1 MVYTYV
7 FIYLYKT
14 YEKNKNKTKIFS
26 IKFPPGN
33 VVLMARSPDF
43 SVDYFGDLEGA
54 NVDELELS
62 PRKEHT
68 FRKMM
73 NLKSGLP
80 RQASDV
86 SEASSSVSGFNIS
99 STPDAEQY
107 FTRKAILEAAAQH
120 DGHHHEVIV
129 GDLELEQQH
138 SRGLEVLPLEGEID
152 ILDLEAPPA
161 LRVKTTTGS
170 SAESADDTFNN
181 DFRSAAVPVRT
192 SSFEALYD
200 AMNLASGNF
209 PLEGLD
215 GCELPANLTRGSFHA
230 TFEVPQRVS
239 SFEKLYEPQHQQQQ
253 LHEPE
258 VIMTTSGQQQQDFL
272 SGDDQMVQL
281 LNTGM
286 SMNESG

>member
-1 MVYTYV
+1 MYYL
-7 FIYLYKT
+7 FICIKHMRKT
-14 YEKNKNKTKIFS
+14 KTKQKIFS

-107 FTRKAILEAAAQH
+107 FTHKAILEAAAQH

-258 VIMTTSGQQQQDFL
+258 VTMTTSGQQQQDFL

>member
-1 MVYTYV
+1 M
-7 FIYLYKT
+7 
-14 YEKNKNKTKIFS
+14 
-26 IKFPPGN
+26 
-33 VVLMARSPDF
+33 
-43 SVDYFGDLEGA
+43 
-54 NVDELELS
+54 
-62 PRKEHT
+62 
-68 FRKMM
+68 
-73 NLKSGLP
+73 
-80 RQASDV
+80 
-86 SEASSSVSGFNIS
+86 
-99 STPDAEQY
+99 
-107 FTRKAILEAAAQH
+107 
-120 DGHHHEVIV
+120 
-129 GDLELEQQH
+129 
-138 SRGLEVLPLEGEID
+138 EGEID

-161 LRVKTTTGS
+161 LSVKMPSNNNSTTSGLTRTGS
-170 SAESADDTFNN
+170 ESADY
-181 DFRSAAVPVRT
+181 FRSAAAPVRT

-239 SFEKLYEPQHQQQQ
+239 SFEKLYEPQQQQ

-258 VIMTTSGQQQQDFL
+258 VTMTTSGQQQQDFL

>member
-1 MVYTYV
+1 MR
-7 FIYLYKT
+7 K
-14 YEKNKNKTKIFS
+14 KKQNKNIFS

-161 LRVKTTTGS
+161 LRVKTTTTGS
-170 SAESADDTFNN
+170 SAESSDDTFNN
-181 DFRSAAVPVRT
+181 DFRSAAAAVPVRT

-239 SFEKLYEPQHQQQQ
+239 SFEKLYEPQQQQ

-258 VIMTTSGQQQQDFL
+258 VTMTTSGQQQQDFL

>member
-1 MVYTYV
+1 
-7 FIYLYKT
+7 
-14 YEKNKNKTKIFS
+14 
-26 IKFPPGN
+26 
-33 VVLMARSPDF
+33 MARSPDF

-161 LRVKTTTGS
+161 LRVKTTTTGS
-170 SAESADDTFNN
+170 SSESADDTFNN
-181 DFRSAAVPVRT
+181 DFRSAAAVPVRT

-258 VIMTTSGQQQQDFL
+258 VTMTTSGQQQQDFL

>member
-1 MVYTYV
+1 
-7 FIYLYKT
+7 
-14 YEKNKNKTKIFS
+14 
-26 IKFPPGN
+26 
-33 VVLMARSPDF
+33 MARSPNTSTIEDDF

-68 FRKMM
+68 FRRLMM
-73 NLKSGLP
+73 LKSGLP
-80 RQASDV
+80 RQASDL
-86 SEASSSVSGFNIS
+86 SEASSSCFIS

-107 FTRKAILEAAAQH
+107 FTRKAILEAASDLH
-120 DGHHHEVIV
+120 DPGHHEVIISE
-129 GDLELEQQH
+129 GDLEHQLPPTQ
-138 SRGLEVLPLEGEID
+138 RGLEVLPLEGEID

-161 LRVKTTTGS
+161 LSVKMPANNNSTTSGLTRTGS
-170 SAESADDTFNN
+170 ESADY
-181 DFRSAAVPVRT
+181 FRSAAAPVRT

-209 PLEGLD
+209 PLEG
-215 GCELPANLTRGSFHA
+215 ELPALTRGSFHA

-239 SFEKLYEPQHQQQQ
+239 SFEKLYEPQQQQQ
-253 LHEPE
+253 H
-258 VIMTTSGQQQQDFL
+258 QQDFL